1 MITQSS
7 RLPFHLLKGD
17 QIGQASSRVLKMTS
31 LPTCFQTE
39 GYILFQILIIG
50 RCETSET
57 VVHNQA
63 TSQFA
68 VRAALDYEPLNATH
82 SE

>member
-1 MITQSS
+1 
-7 RLPFHLLKGD
+7 
-17 QIGQASSRVLKMTS
+17 MTS

-39 GYILFQILIIG
+39 GYILIQILIIG

-68 VRAALDYEPLNATH
+68 VRATLDYEPLNATH